1 LERIGKQEIA
11 ICYKAFFSE
20 HSSRKAGEDQ
30 QNVSQLRVTFENGS
44 SATHYKSPIP
54 IL

>member
-11 ICYKAFFSE
+11 ICYKAFSE

-30 QNVSQLRVTFENGS
+30 QNVSQLRMTFENGS